1 MTTATAANNRAPADP
16 SPATVV
22 LRRSA
27 GDRWAIAVMAA
38 ILVVPAAGLVVG
50 AVVVTRSST
59 GLAVFLAVM
68 AVFCSGLFALV
79 VDEARVRWTT
89 RLSLGPDGLRLS
101 LPGRRGYVRH
111 APVHS
116 VVPLGSVAGVETR
129 AEAFRSIGTT
139 VLQQAYALRLADGS
153 HIDLGADRRMVEP
166 FFAAAAEA
174 IAARAGVSVVNRG
187 MIDGNPGFL
196 MIRGQSVPEWDAAAL
211 APAAA
216 DTRTRQER
224 RAWQLVGY
232 AVGLALLARALAA
245 LLG

>member
-1 MTTATAANNRAPADP
+1 MTTAPAADHRAPTDP
-16 SPATVV
+16 SSATVV

-50 AVVVTRSST
+50 AVVVARSAM
-59 GLAVFLAVM
+59 GLAAFLAVM
-68 AVFCSGLFALV
+68 AVFCGGLLAMV

-89 RLSLGPDGLRLS
+89 RLSLGPDGLRLA
-101 LPGRRGYVRH
+101 LPGRRGYIRH
-111 APVHS
+111 APVHT
-116 VVPLGSVAGVETR
+116 VVPWGSVAGVETR

-153 HIDLGADRRMVEP
+153 RIDLGADRRMVDP
-166 FFAAAAEA
+166 FFAAAADA
-174 IAARAGVSVVNRG
+174 IAARAGVSLVDRG
-187 MIDGNPGFL
+187 MVDGNPGFL
-196 MIRGQSVPEWDAAAL
+196 MIRGQSVPDWDAAAL

-216 DTRTRQER
+216 ATRSRQER